1 MDFKGKKI
9 PSFFRLTP
17 LKIAGIYALIS
28 AIWILLSDRFISMIS
43 DDPKTITQLQSYK
56 GIVFISL
63 SAVLIYLL
71 SRKSLKQSLDAEKAL
86 SESEDRY
93 RKIFNA
99 PSDAIFIHDA
109 GTGRVIDVNYATL
122 KMFGYSSKEEILS
135 EKPEN
140 LVLNQN
146 KATIEEALK
155 RIKKAASG
163 KPQQFEWLSKRKDNT
178 TFSVEVTLKSI
189 IIDDHKCVV
198 AVVRD
203 ITERKLAEEER
214 VRLTEQLHQSHKMDA
229 LGQLAGGVAHDF
241 NNMLN
246 GIMGAAELIRLKQDD
261 TDSIDEYVDLI
272 IKSAEKAGNL
282 TKQLLTFSRKAKKS
296 SSDIDVGLIVN
307 ETVSLLKRTI
317 NKAVEI
323 KVEKLAE
330 KTNIVGDDYLIQ
342 NCLINMGINAEHAMP
357 GGGVLTFTFEN
368 VFLDKN
374 YCSLSPFNLYPGEYL
389 KISVSD
395 TGEGMPPEVL
405 KHIFEPFFTTKEQG
419 KGTGLGLAAV
429 HGTIYEHNGAITVYS
444 EENKGSVFHIFLPV
458 SENKIF
464 EKKNSRIL
472 ARGSGTVL
480 LIDDEELIRKVGKSQ
495 LKQLGYDVIT
505 AENGQKAL
513 EILKED
519 KERIDIVILDMIMPV
534 MGGRETFIKIREFD
548 KSVPVLIS
556 SGFSR
561 EDDLEEMKKQ
571 GLNGFLHKPFLLDQL
586 ASRLSDALKKNSK
599 P

>member
-1 MDFKGKKI
+1 MIFKEKKT
-9 PSFFRLTP
+9 PSFLRLTP
-17 LKIAGIYALIS
+17 FKIAGIYAFIS
-28 AIWILLSDRFISMIS
+28 AAWILLSDKFIAMIS
-43 DDPKTITQLQSYK
+43 DDTKIITQLQSYK

-63 SAVLIYLL
+63 SAILIYLL
-71 SRKSLKQSLDAEKAL
+71 SRQSLKQSLDAEKAL
-86 SESEDRY
+86 RESEDRY

-109 GTGRVIDVNYATL
+109 SNARVLDVNDATL
-122 KMFGYSSKEEILS
+122 KMFGYTSKEEILS

-189 IIDDHKCVV
+189 IIDDQKCVV

-214 VRLTEQLHQSHKMDA
+214 ARLTEQLHQGHKMDA

-261 TDSIDEYVDLI
+261 TESVDEYVDLI
-272 IKSAEKAGNL
+272 IKSSEKAGNL

-357 GGGVLTFTFEN
+357 GGGVLKFTLEN

-389 KISVSD
+389 KVSVAD
-395 TGEGMPPEVL
+395 TGEGMTPEIVM
-405 KHIFEPFFTTKEQG
+405 HIFEPFFTTKDQG

-444 EENKGSVFHIFLPV
+444 EENKGTVFHIYLPV
-458 SENKIF
+458 SENHTA
-464 EKKNSRIL
+464 EKKKTETL
-472 ARGSGTVL
+472 VRGSGTVL

-495 LKQLGYDVIT
+495 LEQLGYDVIT
-505 AENGQKAL
+505 AENGQIGL
-513 EILKED
+513 DILKE
-519 KERIDIVILDMIMPV
+519 KHGKIDIVILDMIMPV
-534 MGGRETFIKIREFD
+534 MGGRETFSKIREFD

-561 EDDLEEMKKQ
+561 EDDLEEMKTQ
-571 GLNGFLHKPFLLDQL
+571 GLEGFLHKPFLIDQL
-586 ASRLSDALKKNSK
+586 ALRLSEAVKKDSRS
-599 P
+599 